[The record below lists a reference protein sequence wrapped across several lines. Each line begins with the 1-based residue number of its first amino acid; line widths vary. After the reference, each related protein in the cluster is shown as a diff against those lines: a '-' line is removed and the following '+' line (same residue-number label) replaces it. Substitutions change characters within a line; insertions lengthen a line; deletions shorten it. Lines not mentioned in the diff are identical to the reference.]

1 MLIPSEI
8 HWSRPHDEQ
17 RSKYLSKHR
26 FLAANLHSSTWW
38 AVAPQLQKQST
49 PKQNKTSQAQAQN
62 GTPRHGVRA
71 RRVTHGRTRPVPHA
85 VASRWAQVARAR
97 ARARRDVGKFFPSSR
112 MPLPAAL
119 RSLPPSR
126 HAYRIR
132 TKRRKILVLIARGGA
147 GPHFALTFSVRSCF
161 RPHWPAEVGVVTGLG
176 TAREDG
182 SAAEMD
188 FFFFWEFAEMGLTS
202 PRERPRERQETGRI
216 EEPIPL
222 GSLEDWKETE
232 KIEGPRAAAPAE
244 FCCCRLWLRTLSRLD
259 ISDWNKSC
267 TYLT

>member
-1 MLIPSEI
+1 M
-8 HWSRPHDEQ
+8 
-17 RSKYLSKHR
+17 
-26 FLAANLHSSTWW
+26 
-38 AVAPQLQKQST
+38 APQLQKQST

-188 FFFFWEFAEMGLTS
+188 FFFFLRICGNGLDL
-202 PRERPRERQETGRI
+202 PAR
-216 EEPIPL
+216 
-222 GSLEDWKETE
+222 ETE
-232 KIEGPRAAAPAE
+232 RKAGNGENRRTNPTRKSRGLERNGENRRTARGRPCRILLLSVVAPDFE
-244 FCCCRLWLRTLSRLD
+244 QIRYLRLKQIVHLPNLTRSVECRHKLWT
-259 ISDWNKSC
+259 
-267 TYLT
+267 